1 MKRYIILCVIAIVS
15 LSIGYFVGNGVCM
28 KSHEKQISEIRS
40 AWYKACIEEEEVCA
54 ELYAKGY
61 LLEQDHNNPT
71 FASIWTQGLQLGT
84 AHTLEAMNQV
94 AIAFGE
100 NPIVLSDVNT
110 IRQRIENIATD
121 MIKSGKVSNE

>member
-1 MKRYIILCVIAIVS
+1 
-15 LSIGYFVGNGVCM
+15 M

-40 AWYKACIEEEEVCA
+40 AWYKVCIEEEEFCA

-121 MIKSGKVSNE
+121 MIKNGKVSNE